1 MVKTRNITVTAQ
13 SLAALDAFASL
24 PEASREKIARLCHG
38 RRYAAD
44 EHIIPQRDDGHG
56 VYFVMSGVV
65 KITYFAARGRQV
77 AFRDTGPGE
86 MFGELSALDGDLRS
100 AEVIA
105 RSPSFLVSLTAGN
118 FLTVLHE
125 YPSVSNY
132 VLRRLAKLVRL
143 LSDRV
148 VEMSTLGV
156 NNRIHAELLRLA
168 RAAGSGAGVVTIER
182 MPTHLEFASRISC
195 NREAVCN
202 ELNRLTK
209 IGLLKKLQRRGMQ
222 IVDVPRLELMVAEV
236 VE

>member
-1 MVKTRNITVTAQ
+1 MVKAGNITVTAQ

-24 PEASREKIARLCHG
+24 PEAARDKIARLCHG
-38 RRYAAD
+38 RRYAANT
-44 EHIIPQRDDGHG
+44 HIIPQRDDGHG

-77 AFRDTGPGE
+77 SFRDMGPGE
-86 MFGELSALDGDLRS
+86 MFGELSALDGDRRS

-105 RSPSFLVSLTAGN
+105 RSPTYLVSLSAGS
-118 FLTVLHE
+118 FLSVLQE
-125 YPSVSNY
+125 FPSVSNY

-168 RAAGSGAGVVTIER
+168 RGVDPKAAVVTIER
-182 MPTHLEFASRISC
+182 MPTHSEFSSRISC
-195 NREAVCN
+195 NPEAVCN
-202 ELNRLTK
+202 EINRLAK
-209 IGLLKKLQRRGMQ
+209 IGLLEKINRRSLQ
-222 IVDVPRLELMVAEV
+222 ILDVPRLEQMVAEV